1 MKTTALDERNCF
13 AYLIDKGGSGKVLVL
28 LLATLLTIFGAVI
41 QFAIFMMAEGFQQ
54 SLGLSAGPIVFLAI
68 MEITVFIAG
77 TYACCLFSLL
87 LKKRQPSIRSVAAER
102 DVQAPAQPAPPA
114 EIHRLQYKQLQHDQ
128 IYHRDIFVLSTHH
141 KMGHFTLHLSKYA
154 SSMMEAGLTGDHE
167 TVKKK
172 LVDSLIILMS
182 CANTLNMSL
191 ETITTECEPEKLRL
205 GWTGLTRSAAG
216 FSPETTHGL
225 ICEFVVLK
233 GHMCKAIEALDHI
246 ERFNSRE
253 TLEQSV
259 TALWFV
265 TLQALGASTN
275 PEGAVDVEAAVRA
288 RLLPLEERFIYHDRV
303 GTFDTDYVGWLQ

>member
-1 MKTTALDERNCF
+1 MKTNPLDGSCF
-13 AYLIDKGGSGKVLVL
+13 AYLIDKGGTGKILVL
-28 LLATLLTIFGAVI
+28 LLATLLAIFGAI
-41 QFAIFMMAEGFQQ
+41 MQFAIFMMAEDFQQ
-54 SLGLSAGPIVFLAI
+54 SLGLSAGPILFLCI

-77 TYACCLFSLL
+77 TYVFCLFALL
-87 LKKRQPSIRSVAAER
+87 VNKRESSTRSATTER
-102 DVQAPAQPAPPA
+102 DVQKPAQPVVPA
-114 EIHRLQYKQLQHDQ
+114 DIHRLQYKQLQHDQ

-141 KMGHFTLHLSKYA
+141 KMSHFTLHLSKYA
-154 SSMMEAGLTGDHE
+154 SSMMEAGLAGDHV
-167 TVKKK
+167 TVQKK

-191 ETITTECEPEKLRL
+191 AALTAECEPEKVRQ
-205 GWTGLTRSAAG
+205 GWAELTRSETG
-216 FSPETTHGL
+216 FSPETTHAL

-288 RLLPLEERFIYHDRV
+288 RLLSLEERFIYHDRV